1 MAFQPNAR
9 RAAIIVCNFSMPD
22 AAFKSENLVSFSM
35 FQARNFVTVTACSV
49 PVNPTTS
56 RRN

>member
-9 RAAIIVCNFSMPD
+9 RAAIIVCNFWMPD

-35 FQARNFVTVTACSV
+35 FQAPSFVTVRPTAFLSIQRCRAV
-49 PVNPTTS
+49 
-56 RRN
+56 